1 MAESASTLARRRV
14 ATNLRRIR
22 ADLGWSQERSSEAI
36 GCSVQAL
43 RRIEGAKTVVTLDL
57 LADIAKGYR
66 VDLSEVFVIT
76 TGPWQKPKAGRPRK
90 KQAPPSRKP
99 RRRS

>member
-14 ATNLRRIR
+14 ATNVRRIR
-22 ADLGWSQERSSEAI
+22 AGLGWSQERSCEAI

-43 RRIEGAKTVVTLDL
+43 RRIEGAKAVVTLDL

-66 VDLSEVFVIT
+66 VDLSELFVAPI
-76 TGPWQKPKAGRPRK
+76 GPWQKPRAGRPRTK
-90 KQAPPSRKP
+90 PQAPV
-99 RRRS
+99 RRSRTRS

>member
-14 ATNLRRIR
+14 ATNARRVR
-22 ADLGWSQERSSEAI
+22 TDLGWSQERACEAI

-43 RRIEGAKTVVTLDL
+43 RRIEGAKAVVTLDL

-66 VDLSEVFVIT
+66 VDLSELFVAVA
-76 TGPWQKPKAGRPRK
+76 GPWQRPRAGRPRK
-90 KQAPPSRKP
+90 KTELRVRRTRK
-99 RRRS
+99 RS

>member
-14 ATNLRRIR
+14 ATNVRRIR
-22 ADLGWSQERSSEAI
+22 ATLGWSQERSSETI

-43 RRIEGAKTVVTLDL
+43 RRIEGAKAVVTLDL

-66 VDLSEVFVIT
+66 VDLIELFVIT

-90 KQAPPSRKP
+90 KQAPSRMP
-99 RRRS
+99 GRRS

>member
-14 ATNLRRIR
+14 AMNVRRIR
-22 ADLGWSQERSSEAI
+22 SDRGWSQERSCEAI

-43 RRIEGAKTVVTLDL
+43 RRIEGAKAVVTLDF

-66 VDLSEVFVIT
+66 IDLSELFVAP
-76 TGPWQKPKAGRPRK
+76 TGPWQKPRAGRPSTK
-90 KQAPPSRKP
+90 SQAPTRKLRSRQ
-99 RRRS
+99 

>member
-14 ATNLRRIR
+14 ATNARRIR
-22 ADLGWSQERSSEAI
+22 ANLGWSQERSCEAI

-43 RRIEGAKTVVTLDL
+43 RRIEGAKAVVTLDF

-66 VDLSEVFVIT
+66 VDLSELFVAAI
-76 TGPWQKPKAGRPRK
+76 GPWQKPRAGRPRK
-90 KQAPPSRKP
+90 KTEPRARKSR
-99 RRRS
+99 RVS